1 MNLKNVL
8 PTNRVWIWRA
18 GILALVIVC
27 AYWIGHVCGVA
38 SANPFL
44 LSRDTSYDLINPT
57 VISNTNKHFIIN
69 FLDLKKELSEIQ
81 KRQKSKTFIYFN
93 YLSNSAWVGLD
104 EKELFHA
111 ASTIKVPLA
120 MAVLK
125 AVEEDK
131 FSLDDSYALQSF
143 DLDKNFGPLYQAG
156 EDTQV
161 TVGELVRFMLQQSDN
176 TAMFALL
183 EILSRIGINN
193 PFDDVYMEMGWE
205 LPVLGELPNYEKI
218 NLKTLSNM
226 FLALY
231 NATYINVEHSQ
242 LVLDHLAQSPF
253 NDKIVSGVPKG
264 VVVAHKIG
272 VAVPNHTYSD
282 CGIVYAPSRHY
293 LLCVGTVDMDEE
305 DASEFMAR
313 VSKSVYDFVINH

>member
-1 MNLKNVL
+1 
-8 PTNRVWIWRA
+8 
-18 GILALVIVC
+18 
-27 AYWIGHVCGVA
+27 
-38 SANPFL
+38 
-44 LSRDTSYDLINPT
+44 
-57 VISNTNKHFIIN
+57 
-69 FLDLKKELSEIQ
+69 
-81 KRQKSKTFIYFN
+81 
-93 YLSNSAWVGLD
+93 
-104 EKELFHA
+104 
-111 ASTIKVPLA
+111 
-120 MAVLK
+120 
-125 AVEEDK
+125 
-131 FSLDDSYALQSF
+131 
-143 DLDKNFGPLYQAG
+143 
-156 EDTQV
+156 
-161 TVGELVRFMLQQSDN
+161 
-176 TAMFALL
+176 
-183 EILSRIGINN
+183 
-193 PFDDVYMEMGWE
+193 
-205 LPVLGELPNYEKI
+205 
-218 NLKTLSNM
+218 M